1 MDRKWAV
8 HYFEITRRPW
18 HTPVKRARNCA
29 FFAKGTPGPYSIWGT
44 NNTHAYLHYS
54 LILFITGG
62 LIYLFN
68 LNHDAFYAVV
78 WGVGYMAISYTSA
91 TVKVFLE
98 PNKLVHTPFSRLA
111 LRIYLGISYAMF
123 QVCSYIPPL
132 RGVSENARR
141 RYYDLDNRYREGI
154 LTGKR
159 KIADEY
165 TSKPSSEIDDLILK
179 RILLTLDDDH
189 ELESFFDAIP
199 GFCNSKLSVMPL
211 SSPVQAKLRPALDG
225 FLDRT
230 LSSNLVPES
239 VRASRLITCLNAI
252 HAAFGPVV
260 VYQILR
266 DIVNGRWIEALQ
278 SVEIGHALILWGHKG
293 DHDVNVRQIVACII
307 ARARQ
312 RDDRWTM
319 LVKETFD
326 VPDGVLQDSLAHG
339 DSVLL
344 SILIHISRQANSS
357 GSCTWGI
364 LSSLS
369 KFDICKTLPRL
380 QDDFCTLWD
389 EISVEA
395 TKQGSYSIP
404 AQILSEIHH
413 LYNAL
418 KTDAGPIATFTSST
432 VPSLT
437 QPDQLPAASPSYTS
451 SKDSGRTPDGNTASQ
466 QVEAA
471 NVIAELPSSRDYT
484 PHPSHTREFTSL
496 QHIDWV
502 TGIGRIITWEDL
514 VSGEA
519 SHDPHQPAVSAA
531 EIAVTNFVRSDD
543 LTPQLHTN
551 ESGETSQAPV
561 APPSLTIQHPDPVP
575 AVFSPSAGP
584 DPSGDLNALQDTTSS
599 AFLSHPQQDDKQQDT
614 AMPCDTPDNREI
626 PSTAEPI
633 PRSIPTSPAI
643 VVSDSLSSPSLLP
656 ARSSGMATAEPPL
669 FSESAPIQP
678 DHIPTALRSSSS
690 SPTTPSSHD
699 THDPNPPIPMTVLH
713 SDQTVPPAH
722 DIVATNLRPE
732 YQTQHDPDN
741 L

>member
-98 PNKLVHTPFSRLA
+98 PRKLVHTPFSRLA
-111 LRIYLGISYAMF
+111 LRIYLGISYVVF
-123 QVCSYIPPL
+123 QVCSYIPRL
-132 RGVSENARR
+132 HGVSENSRR
-141 RYYDLDNRYREGI
+141 RYYDLSNCYSQGI

-165 TSKPSSEIDDLILK
+165 TSKPSPEIDDLILK

-189 ELESFFDAIP
+189 ELESFFDTIP

-211 SSPVQAKLRPALDG
+211 SSPVQTKLQPALDG

-230 LSSNLVPES
+230 LSSNLVSES

-252 HAAFGPVV
+252 RAAFGPVV
-260 VYQILR
+260 VSQILR

-278 SVEIGHALILWGHKG
+278 SVEIGHALMLWCHSE
-293 DHDVNVRQIVACII
+293 DHDPDIRRIVACII
-307 ARARQ
+307 ARAQR

-319 LVKETFD
+319 LVKETFG

-344 SILIHISRQANSS
+344 SVLIHVCRQTNSS
-357 GSCTWGI
+357 GLWTSGI

-369 KFDICKTLPRL
+369 KFDICKTLPIL
-380 QDDFCTLWD
+380 QDDFCALWN
-389 EISVEA
+389 ELSQEAINRESFSV
-395 TKQGSYSIP
+395 P
-404 AQILSEIHH
+404 AQILSEIRHC
-413 LYNAL
+413 YFAL
-418 KTDAGPIATFTSST
+418 FPDTYSNLIASIGSRT

-437 QPDQLPAASPSYTS
+437 QPNQSPAASPSYS
-451 SKDSGRTPDGNTASQ
+451 SPIENDYAPDGSTASQ
-466 QVEAA
+466 QVEEAEVPRLA
-471 NVIAELPSSRDYT
+471 TIFEHIALDTTMTGPSVPESNGTVITCDPGL
-484 PHPSHTREFTSL
+484 
-496 QHIDWV
+496 
-502 TGIGRIITWEDL
+502 L
-514 VSGEA
+514 VPGEA
-519 SHDPHQPAVSAA
+519 SHDPCQSALSAA
-531 EIAVTNFVRSDD
+531 ENAVTKFVGSDGRM
-543 LTPQLHTN
+543 PQTHT
-551 ESGETSQAPV
+551 SDTSQAPV
-561 APPSLTIQHPDPVP
+561 APFLISQHSNPVRTTITITPSI
-575 AVFSPSAGP
+575 GP
-584 DPSGDLNALQDTTSS
+584 DPGGEPDALQGTTPSATLSHPLQDNKQQDIVVPCAAPDISEILSTANPIPRPITTSS
-599 AFLSHPQQDDKQQDT
+599 P
-614 AMPCDTPDNREI
+614 
-626 PSTAEPI
+626 
-633 PRSIPTSPAI
+633 I
-643 VVSDSLSSPSLLP
+643 VVSDSRGSPTLLSTHSSDMTTAELPSSVESPSIDISN
-656 ARSSGMATAEPPL
+656 AHRSP
-669 FSESAPIQP
+669 
-678 DHIPTALRSSSS
+678 SSSL
-690 SPTTPSSHD
+690 TTANCHD
-699 THDPNPPIPMTVLH
+699 THNLNPSISMTVA
-713 SDQTVPPAH
+713 DQKVPPAH
-722 DIVATNLRPE
+722 NIVAATLQPE
-732 YQTQHDPDN
+732 PEDRAQHDLDK